1 MYIFCLVRTVFGM
14 AEAGRRQRR
23 HIDDPKA
30 LWALAHPLRQ
40 RLWRLLMQRG
50 PATVGTLASHTDCDP
65 GQVSYHLRELAAGG
79 WVVRAPEL
87 NRDRRESWWRAV
99 MESTGWDPDLF
110 DDPADRAIA
119 EQLSHQ
125 LVGGDLQR
133 LRRHLETRDQQD
145 PAWREASSITRSFL
159 SLTPDE
165 ATAMHAELTEV
176 LARWAEPHGDP
187 PPEGGERRPVLVL
200 LYAFPDDPAGAGTAG
215 PR

>member
-1 MYIFCLVRTVFGM
+1 MVDGERPR
-14 AEAGRRQRR
+14 ERRR
-23 HIDDPKA
+23 IDDPAA
-30 LWALAHPLRQ
+30 LRALAHPLRQ

-65 GQVSYHLRELAAGG
+65 GQVSYHLRELATGG

-99 MESTGWDPDLF
+99 MESTDWDPDLF

-133 LRRHLETRDQQD
+133 LRRHLETGDQQD

-159 SLTPDE
+159 SLTPEE
-165 ATAMHAELTEV
+165 ARAAQAELNAV
-176 LARWAEPHGDP
+176 LGRWAERSADP
-187 PPEGGERRPVLVL
+187 PAAGGERRPFLIL
-200 LYAFPDDPAGAGTAG
+200 LYAFPDDPAAAG
-215 PR
+215 PAAPR